1 MQDGARDPTRHAY
14 DAIMRDALCF
24 RIVDVDPRAT
34 LPPSMLLV
42 CETLT
47 DPPIPFAI
55 TMQGRGLDDP
65 CAGHSPKWLWV
76 GKPNAA
82 AFLTALGQIHGQR
95 TLPVDVTSRI
105 GHRFTTTLIDR
116 SANGAC
122 ADKWFFG
129 EDNELELSFDY
140 DLAQRVGQFT
150 AKHGDPDAILRRL
163 ATVVVPPGDVVR
175 ALDEI

>member
-1 MQDGARDPTRHAY
+1 MTRG
-14 DAIMRDALCF
+14 MSDALCF
-24 RIVDVDPRAT
+24 RIVDVDPRET

-47 DPPIPFAI
+47 DPPIPFGI

-76 GKPNAA
+76 GKANAA
-82 AFLTALGQIHGQR
+82 AFLLALGHIHGCR
-95 TLPVDVTSRI
+95 ELPVDVTTRI
-105 GHRFTTTLIDR
+105 GHRFATTLIDR
-116 SANGAC
+116 SPNGAC

-140 DLAQRVGQFT
+140 DLARRVGQFT
-150 AKHGDPDAILRRL
+150 AKHGAPEAILRRL
-163 ATVVVPPGDVVR
+163 ATVVVPPSDVAR
-175 ALDEI
+175 AIDEI